1 MQKLPEI
8 YKNII
13 NKRINNNMEK
23 CIINDNNNYE
33 VNNSNMNK
41 IEINSYID
49 NLFNSNGYIFNIPVM
64 IKTHDKLYDT
74 YLVTKTNDYLLTI
87 NNERIII
94 DDIISI
100 SKR

>member
-49 NLFNSNGYIFNIPVM
+49 NLFNSNGCIFNIPVI
-64 IKTHDKLYDT
+64 IKTNDKLYDT

-87 NNERIII
+87 NNEKVII

-100 SKR
+100 K